1 MRDLR
6 PSRRTV
12 LAALGAAS
20 LSTSLPASLSA
31 WTKNSGVL
39 LGVCGSAENF
49 SKAEQLG
56 FDYYEPGAAAISTM
70 SDAEFAAFRD
80 RVRAS
85 RIRCRS
91 VNSLIRALHVDGPQA
106 DLEAVSAY
114 LEPTLERCREL
125 GASVAVWG
133 SNTSR
138 NVPDGFSREEAWRQI
153 KIFLNRAGDIARTK
167 QITIAIEPLRKQESN
182 IINTGAEAMRLV
194 NEVNHPHVKM
204 IIDYYHMRI
213 EKEDPEIVRTA
224 REHIVHM
231 HFANPEGRHWPHD
244 PSEDPM
250 YARFFEIV
258 KQVGYRGGISI
269 EGTGTFEADGAAS
282 LAFFEKELS

>member
-1 MRDLR
+1 MRDLL

-12 LAALGAAS
+12 LTVLGAAA
-20 LSTSLPASLSA
+20 LPALA
-31 WTKNSGVL
+31 KGGIDV
-39 LGVCGSAENF
+39 GVCGSAENF

-70 SDAEFAAFRD
+70 SATEFAGFRD
-80 RVRAS
+80 RVLAS
-85 RIRCRS
+85 RIRCQS
-91 VNSLIRALHVDGPQA
+91 VNGLIRALHVDGPQA

-114 LEPTLERCREL
+114 LETTLERCREL
-125 GASVAVWG
+125 GATTAVWG

-153 KIFLNRAGDIARTK
+153 KIFLNRAGDIAATK
-167 QITIAIEPLRKQESN
+167 RITIAIEPLRKQESN
-182 IINTGAEAMRLV
+182 IINTGAEALRLV
-194 NEVNHPHVKM
+194 REVNHPHVQM
-204 IIDYYHMRI
+204 IIDYYHMRV

-231 HFANPEGRHWPHD
+231 HFANPEGRRWPHD
-244 PSEDPM
+244 PHEDPV

-282 LAFFEKELS
+282 LAFFRTELR